1 MPQCERLKWGAKMEE
16 QEKEYEQD
24 KWKIALRS
32 ELVIAMA
39 GDLRERKH
47 VYGEIGYYYQG
58 YAPDSLYT
66 YYSDS
71 QLHLNSIFP

>member
-39 GDLRERKH
+39 DDLRERKH
-47 VYGEIGYYYQG
+47 AYGEIGY
-58 YAPDSLYT
+58 
-66 YYSDS
+66 
-71 QLHLNSIFP
+71 